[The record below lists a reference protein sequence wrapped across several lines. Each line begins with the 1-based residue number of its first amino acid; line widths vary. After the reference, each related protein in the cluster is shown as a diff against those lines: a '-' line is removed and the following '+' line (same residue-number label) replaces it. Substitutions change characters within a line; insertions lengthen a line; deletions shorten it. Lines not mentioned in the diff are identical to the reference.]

1 MKAIALIAGSGI
13 VVAALLFGSEQQ
25 TAAQSEKADSELRLG
40 EIMAG
45 SQHEHK
51 GSAAGEEYEG
61 KDKHI
66 RAGMKL
72 YHKLNCVGCH
82 FDGGGGIGPAL
93 IDDAWVYG
101 SSIDHIAAS
110 IRDGRPNGMPS
121 FHAIANEKEIWQLAA
136 YVHSGM
142 KEHEHGAETKEEDE
156 GDKKHQEPEGVKE
169 KAGEGETHQH
179 EH

>member
-1 MKAIALIAGSGI
+1 MNAIARIGVCVAF
-13 VVAALLFGSEQQ
+13 AALLMGSDQQ
-25 TAAQSEKADSELRLG
+25 TAAQSEKADTELRLG

-51 GSAAGEEYEG
+51 GSTVGKTYEG

-93 IDDAWVYG
+93 IDEEWIYG

-110 IRDGRPNGMPS
+110 IRDGRPAGMPS
-121 FHAIANEKEIWQLAA
+121 FHAAASEEEIWQLAA

-142 KEHEHGAETKEEDE
+142 KEHEHGADSASDG
-156 GDKKHQEPEGVKE
+156 GDKEDDEAESAKE
-169 KAGEGETHQH
+169 KTDDGDKHQH